1 MASVA
6 GVRRLRKSRFQ
17 TTVREPDGHVGVSAF
32 GRKAGRAISVCR
44 GAPGAP
50 HTSGWHPLRPQ
61 RYRRAVGP
69 GRIEPQAVLT
79 PIFLDAPGQF
89 GDSAAAGER
98 IGVKNPSRAGLR
110 GEKDVRT
117 RIPSAPAPL
126 RHRDSAPEAPPS
138 RSSTAR
144 AALPCPIPP
153 TGLGD
158 VRSSE
163 RHPASPPLSRKTS
176 DLPPGIGISIGPP
189 ILTSAKQRT
198 SKTTQQHNCTTTQQQ
213 NKTAQLGN
221 RRP

>member
-1 MASVA
+1 MPRCSRSSSHERMASASAAKIPPSRRA
-6 GVRRLRKSRFQ
+6 GAHRAAGGFDTDLPRRAG
-17 TTVREPDGHVGVSAF
+17 TVRGFSG
-32 GRKAGRAISVCR
+32 GRRA
-44 GAPGAP
+44 
-50 HTSGWHPLRPQ
+50 
-61 RYRRAVGP
+61 YRRQKSVP
-69 GRIEPQAVLT
+69 GR
-79 PIFLDAPGQF
+79 
-89 GDSAAAGER
+89 
-98 IGVKNPSRAGLR
+98 LR